1 VAQLASASDCYSA
14 SRLMAHQEVESSS
27 LSGGDSSSFFAGF
40 WAVVVRWVEAGR
52 EEINLPVL
60 FSFSYLHLGC

>member
-1 VAQLASASDCYSA
+1 
-14 SRLMAHQEVESSS
+14 MAHQEVESSS

-60 FSFSYLHLGC
+60 FSFSYLNLGC